1 MCFFPPFHRTNNSLF
16 NPPTRGHSSKEEE
29 MSGSGSGL
37 FGGNT
42 SNETIEIFS
51 CRNFSFLSSSN
62 LTNVSHWQILGNLQV
77 GATVVGVLILL
88 FFIIATIWNLFI
100 VITFFVKHSLLKEPA
115 NIFLLNVA
123 LTDLLICLTTMVFSF
138 VTAFGQEFVFG
149 SSDVTRCTVCNMS
162 GFFIVFLIFVTL
174 HLLMALSI
182 DRFILLSRPLRYKRL
197 MNRWRATLICI
208 IVYVICFILAVL
220 PLAGFGE
227 YEFNARFAA
236 CVPRFTPTAN
246 FFYVVIL
253 AVESLIPI
261 VVLAITNVWTYRLVS
276 KFLKRNF
283 KRKSTY
289 RRKEQMVGSK
299 GREDEGE
306 KHQKQ
311 QKQLVKVFGA
321 LFIANIISYTP
332 TIVTIFLFLA
342 LILNGRENII
352 PSEVYIIGFVSFL
365 TNSVFHPI
373 IESFFVKELRY
384 QVNRARAGVRR
395 VSTSIYRQTTQL
407 FSSNTLDEANRKVD
421 LDDSTPRPK
430 RSIRFLNG
438 KKCPIDDSMV
448 TEMEDMPSNEHS
460 STPIPTPEP
469 HDVTEATT
477 TSKGNGTTASPGSR
491 KKNPMLSKGHR
502 SVTFQDNIDTSFIG
516 AAPVEL
522 SDNHVVGHPRAHSE
536 SCLKLQTSIDII
548 VEENS
553 VTSGDERL
561 DSSSPATTG
570 EGETPPRSIPA
581 TAERETSQDTRNSS
595 EHTVL

>member
-1 MCFFPPFHRTNNSLF
+1 M
-16 NPPTRGHSSKEEE
+16 
-29 MSGSGSGL
+29 
-37 FGGNT
+37 
-42 SNETIEIFS
+42 FS

-77 GATVVGVLILL
+77 GATVVGVLILI
-88 FFIIATIWNLFI
+88 FFIIATVWNLFI
-100 VITFFVKHSLLKEPA
+100 IITFFAKHSLLKEPA

-123 LTDLLICLTTMVFSF
+123 ITDLLICLTTMVFSF

-149 SSDVTRCTVCNMS
+149 SSDVTRCTVCGMS
-162 GFFIVFLIFVTL
+162 GFFIVFLIFVSL

-197 MNRWRATLICI
+197 MNRWRATLVCI
-208 IVYVICFILAVL
+208 VVYIICFILAVL

-236 CVPRFTPTAN
+236 CVPRFTPAAN
-246 FFYVVIL
+246 FFYVIIL
-253 AVESLIPI
+253 AVESLIPVI
-261 VVLAITNVWTYRLVS
+261 VLAITNVWTYRLVS

-283 KRKSTY
+283 KRRSTY
-289 RRKEQMVGSK
+289 RRRDQTAGSK
-299 GREDEGE
+299 GKEDEGE

-342 LILNGRENII
+342 LILNGKENII

-395 VSTSIYRQTTQL
+395 VSTTIYRQTTQL

-421 LDDSTPRPK
+421 LDDTPRPK

-438 KKCPIDDSMV
+438 KKRPIDDSMV

-460 STPIPTPEP
+460 STSIPTPEP

-502 SVTFQDNIDTSFIG
+502 SVTFQDNIDTSFSG

-522 SDNHVVGHPRAHSE
+522 SDNHVVDHPHRE
-536 SCLKLQTSIDII
+536 SCLKQQTSIDII

-570 EGETPPRSIPA
+570 ERETPPINIPA
-581 TAERETSQDTRNSS
+581 TAERETTFTSERETAGMPQDSRNSS